1 MKLFENRRQAA
12 TELADKLSFMRE
24 ERPIVLGLANSG
36 IPIADIVAR
45 ALDSQLDVLLF
56 ERLAAPKSPDHIV
69 GVVDEHGRI
78 SMIESTARW
87 HHLTS
92 RQMIQPARE
101 IFRDL
106 QRRRA
111 RFRAVLPELDVR
123 GKPVIIVG
131 QGIATGGRMLGAI
144 ASVRDRGASRIVAAA
159 PAGHSRATWQ
169 LHDKADLVV
178 IPHQPSQFKGIEHFY
193 ENYTEVTDDIAIGIL
208 ERWVASRTEKPPT
221 VRTLALK
228 MHSTKGHLLSCEI
241 DLPPG
246 TDRGSGPFP
255 AVVFAHGFESNARSQ
270 RSVPISQRLAKRGI
284 IGVRLDFTGHGRS
297 EGSAEE
303 ATDRQMIEDL
313 HVVFQSVS
321 QLAEVDENHLGVNGA
336 GTGGMIALHYAA
348 QQPMVKTL
356 VIRGPICGKEVAAAR
371 KVTIPTLLIHAEH
384 DLDLQEPVEAINR
397 SLAGSHELLVI
408 PDSNRLFGD
417 PISRELMIGAT
428 VDWFADHL
436 RSTRTAAPSS
446 GPATS
451 SPSSDSMQSSGPER
465 AAGASETS

>member
-12 TELADKLSFMRE
+12 TELADKLSFLRE
-24 ERPIVLGLANSG
+24 ERPIVLGLANGG
-36 IPIADIVAR
+36 IPIADVVAR
-45 ALDSQLDVLLF
+45 SLEAPLDVLLF

-101 IFRDL
+101 VFRDL
-106 QRRRA
+106 QRRRG
-111 RFRAVLPELDVR
+111 RFRGVLPELDVR
-123 GKPVIIVG
+123 SQTVIIVG
-131 QGIATGGRMLGAI
+131 QGIATGGKMLGAI
-144 ASVRDRGASRIVAAA
+144 ASVRDRGATKVVATA

-178 IPHQPSQFKGIEHFY
+178 IPHQPSQFKGIEDLY
-193 ENYTEVTDDIAIGIL
+193 ENYSEVTDDIAIGIL
-208 ERWVASRTEKPPT
+208 ERWVASRTQPAPG

-228 MHSTKGHLLSCEI
+228 LHSTRGHLLSCEI

-255 AVVFAHGFESNARSQ
+255 AVVFAHGFESTARSQ

-284 IGVRLDFTGHGRS
+284 IGVRFDFTSHGRS
-297 EGSAEE
+297 EGSQED

-313 HVVFQSVS
+313 HVVFQSVA
-321 QLAEVDENHLGVNGA
+321 QLAEVDEGQIGVNGA

-348 QQPMVKTL
+348 QQPLVKTL

-436 RSTRTAAPSS
+436 RTDYVSAS
-446 GPATS
+446 GPAASAASASGPT
-451 SPSSDSMQSSGPER
+451 QSGDPER
-465 AAGASETS
+465 AAGTSETS